1 MATKSTAK
9 KEVTESVKKAPVKK
23 AAPAKA
29 PLVEEVYV
37 QFGGEEWK
45 VADLTERAKAAY
57 LAEGHRASGIKKL
70 RKARRGQGLL
80 RRQRQGQRQ
89 RGSVTAGVPYGPYIS
104 EKPAANG
111 CRLLFWIAALSC
123 TLRLC
128 SLCTNM
134 YGAIFVQNRF

>member
-9 KEVTESVKKAPVKK
+9 KEVTERVKKAPVKK

-70 RKARRGQGLL
+70 AVYVKPEEGKAYYVVNDKES
-80 RRQRQGQRQ
+80 
-89 RGSVTAGVPYGPYIS
+89 GSID
-104 EKPAANG
+104 
-111 CRLLFWIAALSC
+111 L
-123 TLRLC
+123 
-128 SLCTNM
+128 
-134 YGAIFVQNRF
+134 

>member
-45 VADLTERAKAAY
+45 VADLTERAKS
-57 LAEGHRASGIKKL
+57 R
-70 RKARRGQGLL
+70 L
-80 RRQRQGQRQ
+80 RRRATAHP
-89 RGSVTAGVPYGPYIS
+89 GSRS
-104 EKPAANG
+104 
-111 CRLLFWIAALSC
+111 W
-123 TLRLC
+123 
-128 SLCTNM
+128 LCT
-134 YGAIFVQNRF
+134 